1 MMAKQMSSGS
11 FDIFLGREDVGG
23 RLNICLSFGSGLFRK
38 LGWTSGDWLEF
49 DLSREGFIALKKIP
63 DPEPEATPFY
73 ARKIK
78 LSSGFYKLCF
88 YSRDYRFPRSVE
100 LSKEKAS
107 FNLNTRALTLEIP
120 EEYWQITEPEPF
132 IERAALTVDDIAA
145 AFRKL

>member
-11 FDIFLGREDVGG
+11 FDILLGREDVGG

-49 DLSREGFIALKKIP
+49 DLNQQGFIALKKIP
-63 DPEPEATPFY
+63 DPEPETTPFY

-78 LSSGFYKLCF
+78 LSAGFYKLCF
-88 YSRDYRFPRSVE
+88 YSRDYRFPKSVE

-107 FNLNTRALTLEIP
+107 FNLNTRTLTLEIP
-120 EEYWQITEPEPF
+120 EEYWLTSEPEPV
-132 IERAALTVDDIAA
+132 IEKLELTVDDIAA
-145 AFRKL
+145 AFKKL